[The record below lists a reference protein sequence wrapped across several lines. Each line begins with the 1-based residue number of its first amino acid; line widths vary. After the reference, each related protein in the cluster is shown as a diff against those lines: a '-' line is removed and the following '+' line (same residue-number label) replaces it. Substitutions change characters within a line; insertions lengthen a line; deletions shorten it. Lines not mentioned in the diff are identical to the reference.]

1 MSEDGTLN
9 TLKKN
14 WWYDRSEC
22 LSTTLKVNTNEIIE
36 MFI

>member
-22 LSTTLKVNTNEIIE
+22 SSTTLKVNTNEIIE